1 MVSLGSVFFW
11 RSVSLWSS
19 LEFCV
24 SLGPVFFWRFVVLWS
39 SRVFRC
45 GTERHNPCAT
55 RSVPYH
61 ELPLELKTLEFR
73 HSSIRHRLVVRYGII
88 EMGFLGL
95 CTTVVWYGTTENGF
109 SGLCTTVVR
118 YGTTGNGFLGLRT
131 TVVRYET
138 VESAFWGL
146 RTTMAWYGTA
156 KNGCLGFVYRTTVVR
171 YTNPEKGIS

>member
-45 GTERHNPCAT
+45 GTERRNPCAT

-61 ELPLELKTLEFR
+61 ELPLELQTLEFR

-88 EMGFLGL
+88 EMGFSGF
-95 CTTVVWYGTTENGF
+95 CTTVVW
-109 SGLCTTVVR
+109 

-131 TVVRYET
+131 IVVRYGT
-138 VESAFWGL
+138 IESALWEL

-171 YTNPEKGIS
+171 YTNPENGIS